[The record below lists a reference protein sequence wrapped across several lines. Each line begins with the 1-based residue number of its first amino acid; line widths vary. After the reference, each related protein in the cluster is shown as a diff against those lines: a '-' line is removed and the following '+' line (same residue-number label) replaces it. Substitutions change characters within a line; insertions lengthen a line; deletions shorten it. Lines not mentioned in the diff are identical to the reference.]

1 MAKVESTHA
10 AGQTGEHLA
19 RAYLEHRG
27 LEIVETNYRFGRG
40 EIDIIARE
48 GEYLVFCEVKMRTTD
63 EYGPPELA
71 VTRRKRQ
78 QVRRLAQGYLAERR
92 IVDQACRF
100 DVVAIVMKGGL
111 PQIEYFPNAF

>member
-1 MAKVESTHA
+1 MS
-10 AGQTGEHLA
+10 LA
-19 RAYLEHRG
+19 RELGVSGEEAAVRFLQKKRFNIIRRG
-27 LEIVETNYRFGRG
+27 FRFHRG